1 MAVSKLKTK
10 AQIAV
15 PQSRDDAADAI
26 FKIGAAQ
33 RELKTLELEYE
44 AITAEFRAKHQ
55 PTIDA
60 IKERVKDLSEG
71 VQTWCE
77 AHRVEITDNGKVKF
91 ANLVTGE
98 VKWRQNPPSVRVT
111 KAEQVIEALR
121 GFGLDRFIRPGK
133 PEVNKDAILE
143 EPDAVKGVAGI
154 SILTGVE
161 QFEIVPFEQ
170 ELAA

>member
-15 PQSRDDAADAI
+15 PQTRDEAADSI
-26 FKIGAAQ
+26 FRIGEAQ
-33 RELKTLELEYE
+33 RELKTLDLTYE
-44 AITAEFRAKHQ
+44 AITAEFRAQHQ

-60 IKERVKDLSEG
+60 LKERVKDLSTG

-111 KAEQVIEALR
+111 KAEQVIEMFKRL
-121 GFGLDRFIRPGK
+121 GLSRFIRPGK
-133 PEVNKDAILE
+133 DEINKDALLAEADVARGI
-143 EPDAVKGVAGI
+143 AGI

-161 QFEIVPFEQ
+161 LFEIIPFEQ